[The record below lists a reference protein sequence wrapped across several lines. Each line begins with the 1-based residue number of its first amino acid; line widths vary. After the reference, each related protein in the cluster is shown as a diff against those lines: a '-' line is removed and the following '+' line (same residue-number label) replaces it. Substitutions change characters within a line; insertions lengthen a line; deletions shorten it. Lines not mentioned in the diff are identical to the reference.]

1 MAPRIHEINE
11 FEKKNENDNLIMD
24 LTLEL
29 TRFLQMYEQGSEDD
43 GIFVYP
49 YVPMHLNLQNLALR
63 NTDDTDVS
71 TSEYDSDDEYDVDDE
86 DGFFKMDADVQDRAL
101 RNIPDSDEYESD
113 DEYKSNIED
122 EDQYSKINPSVQ
134 DELVRNVQEY

>member
-49 YVPMHLNLQNLALR
+49 YVPMHLNLQNNALR

>member
-1 MAPRIHEINE
+1 
-11 FEKKNENDNLIMD
+11 
-24 LTLEL
+24 
-29 TRFLQMYEQGSEDD
+29 MYEQGSEDD

-63 NTDDTDVS
+63 NTDDTGVS